1 MPIYE
6 YECPQCGVIEI
17 WQKISEGTRR
27 KCPEADC
34 RKSIKRL
41 VSAPSLQFKGTG
53 WYVTDYGK
61 SVGSEKPEKS
71 GDSPPTG
78 ADSGEKKSKEKETRY
93 AHLGDESSGEE
104 DVDGKYV

>member
-53 WYVTDYGK
+53 WYVTDYANKGK
-61 SVGSEKPEKS
+61 APASKQTQSGGSD
-71 GDSPPTG
+71 GDSG
-78 ADSGEKKSKEKETRY
+78 SSGSGEKKK
-93 AHLGDESSGEE
+93 GSGK
-104 DVDGKYV
+104 GKGEAASA

>member
-27 KCPEADC
+27 KCPEPDC

-53 WYVTDYGK
+53 WYVTDYANKGK
-61 SVGSEKPEKS
+61 APTSQRSSEQNESGGSGSDS
-71 GDSPPTG
+71 GSS
-78 ADSGEKKSKEKETRY
+78 ASGEKKK
-93 AHLGDESSGEE
+93 ASGK
-104 DVDGKYV
+104 GKGKGEGAAA

>member
-17 WQKISEGTRR
+17 WQKLSEGTRR
-27 KCPEADC
+27 KCPDC

-53 WYVTDYGK
+53 WYVTDYANKGK
-61 SVGSEKPEKS
+61 APATERASEKS
-71 GDSPPTG
+71 
-78 ADSGEKKSKEKETRY
+78 DSGSKGESGSSTGDAKKKS
-93 AHLGDESSGEE
+93 SSKSKGKGE
-104 DVDGKYV
+104 GAAA

>member
-17 WQKISEGTRR
+17 WQKLSEGNRR
-27 KCPEADC
+27 KCPDC

-53 WYVTDYGK
+53 WYVTDYAKKGKAPTSEGAPEKDDSGSKAESSSSTGEAKKKSSGK
-61 SVGSEKPEKS
+61 S
-71 GDSPPTG
+71 
-78 ADSGEKKSKEKETRY
+78 KSK
-93 AHLGDESSGEE
+93 GE
-104 DVDGKYV
+104 GAAA